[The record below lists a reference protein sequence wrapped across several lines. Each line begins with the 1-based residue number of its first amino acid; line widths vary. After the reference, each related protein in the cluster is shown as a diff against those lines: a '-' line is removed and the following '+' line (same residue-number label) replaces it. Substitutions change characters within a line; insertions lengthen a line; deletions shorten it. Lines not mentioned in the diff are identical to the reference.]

1 MLLEILLIILFGLS
15 GGALVGTSGAAF
27 ITLLDIIPR
36 LAQLTNSS
44 KLIRFYQS
52 ILITSTVGIT
62 LCYFLGLSVNFYK
75 IILIP
80 IGFTLGVF
88 VGLLA
93 SALAEVINVIPVLV
107 RRLKIRK
114 HVFIALFAL
123 SLGKV
128 IGSLVYWLILS
139 QN

>member
-1 MLLEILLIILFGLS
+1 MFEILLIILFGVS

-44 KLIRFYQS
+44 RLIRFYQG
-52 ILITSTVGIT
+52 ILITSTVLIT
-62 LCYFLGLSVNFYK
+62 LLYFLGMSISIFK
-75 IILIP
+75 IMLIP
-80 IGFTLGVF
+80 FGFTLGVF

-139 QN
+139 RN